1 MYFFFPDYFN
11 LSFLVE
17 TAQTENT
24 EENEE
29 PFVAPPG
36 LNVPSDVE
44 LVCVHVMQPTLL
56 SAFEQLK
63 VFCLV
68 VGLWFFSINFNMVHF
83 KLF

>member
-1 MYFFFPDYFN
+1 M
-11 LSFLVE
+11 SFLVE

-44 LVCVHVMQPTLL
+44 LVCVHVMQPTLVPV
-56 SAFEQLK
+56 FKQLM
-63 VFCLV
+63 VLCLV
-68 VGLWFFSINFNMVHF
+68 VGLRVFFH
-83 KLF
+83 